1 MKKEKKMQLP
11 VLKVNS
17 FMPLKKSEASQ
28 LLGGAGSDDNNTRSK
43 HEGSC
48 RVH

>member
-1 MKKEKKMQLP
+1 MKKEKKFQLP

-28 LLGGAGSDDNNTRSK
+28 LLGGGGSNAGRSMFP
-43 HEGSC
+43 GSC